1 MMGAGQGERMPGQ
14 HRSPHGA
21 EHRSPANTLD
31 EQDVATL
38 RQLDDTRFL
47 AIGHLD
53 CAACARLARLGLVLR
68 EADEYWRITP
78 AGRLIARANQGKR
91 ASS

>member
-1 MMGAGQGERMPGQ
+1 MPAH
-14 HRSPHGA
+14 HRSPHDA
-21 EHRSPANTLD
+21 EQTLPADTLD

-53 CAACARLARLGLVLR
+53 CAACARLARSGLVAR
-68 EADEYWRITP
+68 EGDEYWRITP
-78 AGRLIARANQGKR
+78 AGRRIARSKEGKR
-91 ASS
+91 ANG